1 MANLE
6 SYYLG
11 LKLKSPVIVASSGLT
26 KSIEKIVEFEKFG
39 AGAVVLKSLFEE
51 QIRFEYNKSIEASE
65 NGFNYPEAEDYIRQY
80 TTANEVA
87 EYVQLIKEAKR
98 SISIPVIASVNCV
111 SSEEWPNFALE
122 IERAGADAIELN
134 IFILPTNKNLDTAT
148 IENQYFGIVKAVRN
162 NTKLPISVKIGHGF
176 TNPAQFIHKLSCLDI
191 QGIVLFNRA
200 FRTDFDLEKMKIV
213 SGSIFSNPDELN
225 ETLRWVAITSA
236 DTRCDLCASVGIY
249 DGQSAL
255 KALAAGAKTV
265 QVASAF
271 YKKGTEIVSKM
282 NQEMSQWLDT
292 HNYKSISGII
302 GKMAYKSSANPS
314 AYERVQFM
322 KYFSGIE

>member
-6 SYYLG
+6 SSYLG

-39 AGAVVLKSLFEE
+39 AGAIVLKSLFEE
-51 QIRFEYNKSIEASE
+51 QIRFEYNKSIQSTET
-65 NGFNYPEAEDYIRQY
+65 GFNYPEAEDYIRQY
-80 TTANEVA
+80 TTANEVSQ
-87 EYVQLIKEAKR
+87 YVQLIKDAKKAV
-98 SISIPVIASVNCV
+98 SIPVIASVNCI
-111 SSEEWPNFALE
+111 SAEEWPNFAQE
-122 IERAGADAIELN
+122 IEKAGADALELN
-134 IFILPTNKNLDTAT
+134 IFILPTDRKLDTAT
-148 IENQYFGIVKAVRN
+148 IENQYFSIVKAVRN
-162 NTKLPISVKIGHGF
+162 NTKLPISVKIGHNF

-213 SGSIFSNPDELN
+213 AGGIFSHADELN
-225 ETLRWVAITSA
+225 ETLRWVAITSG
-236 DTRCDLCASVGIY
+236 DTKCDICASVGIH
-249 DGQSAL
+249 DGTSVL
-255 KALAAGAKTV
+255 KALAAGAKVV

-271 YKKGTEIVSKM
+271 YKKGTEEVSKM
-282 NQEMSQWLDT
+282 NQQMSQWLDS
-292 HNYKSISGII
+292 HKYNNVSEII
-302 GKMAYKSSANPS
+302 GKMAYKSSTNPA